1 MKIGKIVRRV
11 KVAREI
17 TSLMYLCG
25 LIFFPQQTILEKLWE
40 NESVSKSILQLC
52 TLGYDIAHAH
62 LSEFIHIKLS
72 PHYVKH
78 S

>member
-1 MKIGKIVRRV
+1 MRRV

-52 TLGYDIAHAH
+52 MLVMILHM
-62 LSEFIHIKLS
+62 HI
-72 PHYVKH
+72 
-78 S
+78 

>member
-1 MKIGKIVRRV
+1 MRRV

-25 LIFFPQQTILEKLWE
+25 LIFFPQQTLLEKLWE

-52 TLGYDIAHAH
+52 MLGYAIAHAH
-62 LSEFIHIKLS
+62 LSEFVPIKLS
-72 PHYVKH
+72 LHYVKH